1 MTRPLLA
8 RTYATTPPP
17 IHKFEK
23 YQPEIVESDWYSW
36 WQKEGLFKP
45 TEKSDSKKKQPTFSM
60 LLPPPNV
67 TGVLHIGHAL
77 TLTIQ
82 DSIARWN
89 RMHGR
94 IVNWVPGTDH
104 AGISMQSVVEKKLLR
119 ESGKSRHDLGR
130 DRFIDK
136 VWEWKQ
142 EHGECIKMQ
151 TQKMGASVD
160 WDQEYFTMDDH
171 HSKTSVISDIEMYLV
186 VNQKTTRPET
196 MLGDVALAI
205 NSNDS
210 RYKGLEGRK
219 VLHPLIDKD
228 IPIVCDDILVDPEFG
243 SGVVK
248 ITPAHDE
255 NDYACAQRL
264 GLPVVPVFSPDGT
277 VISQPLF
284 PGFSGLSRWDARRK
298 VIRDLKESKAYV
310 GKRDAEASVINR
322 CSRSGDIIEPML
334 KPQWYVR
341 CGDLA
346 KRADEMVQTG
356 HISMVPKR
364 QRAIWHSWLTGIQD
378 WCVSR
383 QLWWGHRIPV
393 YRISWADG
401 NRRDIWVAAESEQ
414 HAREKALLG
423 SKSPGSVAGE
433 ISAVVQDED
442 VLDTWFSSGLL
453 PLTVFGQ
460 HKSQALS
467 SVLET
472 GQDILFFWVARMAML
487 CTYFAG
493 VPPFSTVLLHPMVRD
508 LQGRK
513 MSKSLGNIIDPMD
526 VIQGAGLSKLQETLE
541 RGYLSKQELS
551 KSTKELKR
559 LYPTGFQQFG
569 ADALR
574 LTLILYTQQTQQIN
588 MSLDNVK
595 ASYHFCNKLWN
606 TFRFAHMHAQKHG
619 VKIRDSWSDGISE
632 RLSVFDRALL
642 SKLSSMLGS
651 YHQAMETYRLA
662 VAAEAARDFVQRDLC
677 DAYIEICKLALFG
690 SKSATRQ
697 DPAICIE
704 ILLHTL
710 DIVLRA
716 LHPFMPFLSEEL
728 WQQQRQLKQ
737 RQIGEHNDVV
747 ENSKSLSIMEMVW
760 EQTDTCS
767 IIKHNAQAEAENEMV
782 LGIVSGIR
790 SLRQRHGK
798 QLVTMGEADK
808 PVFLVFVSES
818 SLTAGRASG
827 DVDDFERRHGECIRA
842 LSKEPQIGIHSE
854 QNARP
859 VESSEHMVSVV
870 VSPQVQVVSKLDSRE
885 TGSSDSRVD
894 EVAVGKLKAELE
906 SVYRVVNSDGYQKKA
921 PPGVKQADR

>member
-1 MTRPLLA
+1 
-8 RTYATTPPP
+8 
-17 IHKFEK
+17 
-23 YQPEIVESDWYSW
+23 
-36 WQKEGLFKP
+36 
-45 TEKSDSKKKQPTFSM
+45 M

-171 HSKTSVISDIEMYLV
+171 HSKTVRDCFIKLFDDGVVYRDTKMVNWSCALQSVISDIEMYLV

>member
-1 MTRPLLA
+1 
-8 RTYATTPPP
+8 
-17 IHKFEK
+17 
-23 YQPEIVESDWYSW
+23 
-36 WQKEGLFKP
+36 
-45 TEKSDSKKKQPTFSM
+45 M

-171 HSKTSVISDIEMYLV
+171 HSKTVRDY
-186 VNQKTTRPET
+186 
-196 MLGDVALAI
+196 
-205 NSNDS
+205 
-210 RYKGLEGRK
+210 
-219 VLHPLIDKD
+219 
-228 IPIVCDDILVDPEFG
+228 PEFG

-716 LHPFMPFLSEEL
+716 LHPFMPFLSE
-728 WQQQRQLKQ
+728 QRQLKQ